1 MRGLKAPVLGAMAVG
16 FLLAAGCEP
25 RESDE
30 SGEESGFST
39 DTQALLGTQSTSF
52 QDGVSP
58 SSSYAG
64 TRDSMIEEQNPD
76 TNNGGDTS
84 ISASGDTPSGSGNEN
99 YILLKWDVSSI
110 PANALVRA
118 ASITVTV
125 SDKADQTYDFYELT
139 RAWTEG
145 QVTWKQADDSNDW
158 ASNGADG
165 AGDRNTAS
173 LGSIRA
179 TATGTY
185 TVTLNANGLEV
196 VRRWLTTPS
205 SNHGVII
212 ANKDNDNRLEIRSS
226 EYSTR
231 PSRPKLTVTWELPGT
246 DAGTGGG
253 DGGTDAGTDGG
264 AQLAG
269 TYRGICD
276 GSGGVRLDDAH
287 FLNFNDESQT
297 ARIYAQGRSASPVQS
312 KDLSGAI
319 GLSSSDEADFEDAAR
334 VGNRIYVTTSHARN
348 KDGELE
354 TSRYKFF
361 ALDLSGSAPN
371 VSLQVAG
378 TSSNL
383 LKDMLDASNWANPD
397 TSIISLLNERS
408 RLTVATVADLAPKV
422 NGTNIEGLAALPTGG
437 LVLGFRNPK
446 SGSSALMV
454 TLTNPDEVVGGA
466 RAKFG
471 QALLVNL
478 GGYGI
483 RGMAWSG
490 SHQAVLILSGPHDDS
505 NGPFALWKWS
515 GDASSAPV
523 KVLDLTAPSSSSPEG
538 VIPYPGTKD
547 VRLLLDMGSHQINGT
562 DCKDASSSS
571 QYFTDVIVHVD

>member
-1 MRGLKAPVLGAMAVG
+1 MRGLKVSVIGAMAAG

-25 RESDE
+25 LESDE
-30 SGEESGFST
+30 SGAEPGFFASA
-39 DTQALLGTQSTSF
+39 QGLSTQSTSF

-64 TRDSMIEEQNPD
+64 TRDSMIEEENPD
-76 TNNGGDTS
+76 DNHGGDTS
-84 ISASGDTPSGSGNEN
+84 ISASGDTPAGSGNEN

-110 PANALVRA
+110 PANAIVRA
-118 ASITVTV
+118 ASIVVTV

-139 RAWTEG
+139 RAWTES
-145 QVTWKQADDSNDW
+145 QVTWEQADSSHDW

-165 AGDRNTAS
+165 TGDRDTTS

-179 TATGTY
+179 AATGTY
-185 TVTLNANGLEV
+185 TVPLNARGLEV
-196 VRRWLTTPS
+196 VRKWLTTPS
-205 SNHGVII
+205 SNHGVIL

-231 PSRPKLTVTWELPGT
+231 SSRPKLTVTWELPGT

-253 DGGTDAGTDGG
+253 DGGVDAGTDGG
-264 AQLAG
+264 VQTAG
-269 TYRGICD
+269 TYRSTCD
-276 GSGGVRLDDAH
+276 GSGGVWIDTSH

-297 ARIYAQGRSASPVQS
+297 ARIFAQGKSASPVQS
-312 KDLSGAI
+312 KELSSAI
-319 GLSSSDEADFEDAAR
+319 GISSSDEADFEDAAR
-334 VGNRIYVTTSHARN
+334 VGNRIYVTSSHARN

-361 ALDLSGSAPN
+361 AIDLSGTVPN
-371 VSLQVAG
+371 ASLQVAG

-383 LKDMLDASNWANPD
+383 LKDMLDASNWVNPN
-397 TSIISLLNERS
+397 TSVISLLNERS
-408 RLTVATVADLAPKV
+408 RLTEATVADLAPKV
-422 NGTNIEGLAALPTGG
+422 NGTNIEGLAALPSGG

-466 RAKFG
+466 RARFG
-471 QALLVNL
+471 QAILMNL

-483 RGMAWSG
+483 RGMAWSEA
-490 SHQAVLILSGPHDDS
+490 HQAVLILSGPHDES

-515 GDASSAPV
+515 GDVSSAPV
-523 KVLDLTAPSSSSPEG
+523 KALDLTAPSDSAPE
-538 VIPYPGTKD
+538 VLLPYPGTKD
-547 VRLLLDMGSHQINGT
+547 VRILFDMGSHLINGT
-562 DCKDASSSS
+562 ACKDASSSS
-571 QYFTDVIVHVD
+571 QYFTDVVVHLD